1 MAKKHS
7 ELKRQAQ
14 PLGSSDN
21 GPPIDDDY
29 MGPSQLTYF
38 KQKLLNWRSELLD
51 EVDATLAELRHDSH
65 HEVGDEAD
73 RATREAAQTLE
84 LRTRDRYRKLLGKI
98 DAALDR
104 IDDGTY
110 GWCEDT
116 GEPIGLARLE
126 ARPVTT
132 LCVEAQERRELR
144 ERLTGVDPGRK

>member
-1 MAKKHS
+1 MNTKDS
-7 ELKRQAQ
+7 TL
-14 PLGSSDN
+14 
-21 GPPIDDDY
+21 PIDDDY
-29 MGPSQLTYF
+29 MGQRQLAYF
-38 KQKLLNWRSELLD
+38 KQKLLDWRSALLD

-73 RATREAAQTLE
+73 RASREADQTLE

-98 DAALDR
+98 DAALVR
-104 IDDGTY
+104 IEDGSY

-132 LCVEAQERRELR
+132 LCLEAQERREMQKRKTR
-144 ERLTGVDPGRK
+144 EERGRN

>member
-1 MAKKHS
+1 MAKKIS
-7 ELKRQAQ
+7 ELKRHVQ
-14 PLGSSDN
+14 PHGSSDS

-29 MGPSQLTYF
+29 MGSSQLTYF

-98 DAALDR
+98 DAALSR

-144 ERLTGVDPGRK
+144 ERLTGVDLGRK

>member
-1 MAKKHS
+1 MA
-7 ELKRQAQ
+7 
-14 PLGSSDN
+14 
-21 GPPIDDDY
+21 
-29 MGPSQLTYF
+29 YF
-38 KQKLLNWRSELLD
+38 KQKLMDWQSSLLD

-116 GEPIGLARLE
+116 GEPIGVARLE

-132 LCVEAQERRELR
+132 LSVEAQERREHR
-144 ERLTGVDPGRK
+144 ERQMGKDRDRG